1 MSPLGLLFVGVV
13 LAVPIGWLISEFRAK
28 EPLRIA
34 LGVSAIAATTFF
46 VSSLVCFFTHMNYN
60 QEFGYATKD
69 LIETSLNQIDVGHLD
84 RVLKVWRGLNQQYDP
99 TYENHHPAY
108 SDLVTEA
115 TARMR
120 GEIPIAPNSRWDVPV
135 FSRGTWVGHWENET
149 GYWIVINDVGREV
162 DIRRSGDR
170 LARMESVSLSNDF
183 RVLKFEEDGH
193 WLHTLTLKNKY
204 EATHEWFDLEKK
216 AVWRT
221 EPMNKLRKATEEEK
235 QMTQQITP

>member
-1 MSPLGLLFVGVV
+1 
-13 LAVPIGWLISEFRAK
+13 
-28 EPLRIA
+28 
-34 LGVSAIAATTFF
+34 
-46 VSSLVCFFTHMNYN
+46 
-60 QEFGYATKD
+60 
-69 LIETSLNQIDVGHLD
+69 
-84 RVLKVWRGLNQQYDP
+84 
-99 TYENHHPAY
+99 
-108 SDLVTEA
+108 
-115 TARMR
+115 MR

-235 QMTQQITP
+235 QMTQQVTP